1 MQSYD
6 VAIVGAGPGSLKAAE
21 FLAQN
26 GKSVVVLERGKIIG
40 KKVCAGGITLKNFK
54 FGISKS
60 IMEKEFKKVV
70 IHTPKQ
76 TVEIK
81 SEEPLL
87 YTTSRVTLG
96 QYLAKE
102 AKKKGAEIRTESCVA
117 KIEENNVKNTL
128 SLHNLKDNAQEKIAY
143 KYLIGGDGSASIVR
157 TYLGIRNTGYHMAYQ
172 YIVPNSS
179 HTFKDLELFL
189 DTKIFG
195 AGYGWIFPYTTT
207 TSIGAGADLNPK
219 MQNHYPVPKMRNNFN
234 EWFEENFNKRYNFAA
249 KEFQAFTVT
258 YGYHGH
264 EFGNKF
270 LIGDA
275 AGFSSSL
282 TAEGIYQAMLSG
294 IEVAK
299 KIVDPG
305 YNYPELQR
313 LIAIKKKEDRYYHAF
328 HKIPFL
334 TNLLFECSALLLR
347 NKRFAAKT
355 MRKINTY

>member
-21 FLAQN
+21 YLAQN
-26 GKSVVVLERGKIIG
+26 NKSVLVIEKGKVIG

-54 FGISKS
+54 FGIPKS
-60 IMEKEFKKVV
+60 IMERSFNRII
-70 IHTPKQ
+70 IHTRSQ
-76 TVEIK
+76 DVIIEQDN
-81 SEEPLL
+81 PLV
-87 YTTSRVTLG
+87 YTTSRVVLG

-102 AKKKGAEIRTESCVA
+102 AKKAGAEIRTESCVT
-117 KIEENNVKNTL
+117 KIEENNVKNILTI
-128 SLHNLKDNAQEKIAY
+128 HNLKNNTQEKIAY
-143 KYLIGGDGSASIVR
+143 KYLIGGDGSASLVR
-157 TYLGIRNTGYHMAYQ
+157 THLGIKNTGYHLAYQ
-172 YIVPNSS
+172 YIVPQQ
-179 HTFKDLELFL
+179 FKNLELFL
-189 DTKIFG
+189 DTTIFG
-195 AGYGWIFPYTTT
+195 AGYGWIFPYTNT
-207 TSIGAGADLNPK
+207 TSIGAGADLNSK
-219 MQNHYPVPKMRNNFN
+219 MQKNYPVTKMRNNFN
-234 EWFEENFNKRYNFAA
+234 NWVEENFDKKYNFAT
-249 KEFQAFTVT
+249 KEYQAFTVT

-282 TAEGIYQAMLSG
+282 TAEGIYQAILSG

-299 KIVDPG
+299 KIVNPK

-334 TNLLFECSALLLR
+334 TNILFECSALLLR
-347 NKRFAAKT
+347 NKKFAAKAL
-355 MRKINTY
+355 RKINTY